1 MLRMC
6 VSHMEPNGEK
16 LENFEN
22 NNFLN
27 CENKKNKVE

>member
-1 MLRMC
+1 
-6 VSHMEPNGEK
+6 MEPNGEK